1 MNSLAPRRKTLPRL
15 SPREEVEVVA
25 HRSTMKRHGRHH
37 RRRVLPPGVA
47 TGVRAWPPPPRQAH
61 LAQQV
66 ARNVLNQQ
74 RHARGRGAGAT
85 GELPP
90 RLCNRGAARRRK
102 HQLVARVSPD
112 RAVKRAHTPRG
123 VGERGVPQ
131 RVVRGGAH
139 QEVGQT
145 PIRRGRRLPKGASA
159 SLLLLSAG
167 LLDEH
172 ELLLALRCQLR
183 ELPRAHDVRVD
194 VPAAVDVQDRDPR
207 HVGAHHARRQRG
219 VRAAH
224 AGQREHEPPHLLV
237 GPVVHAPGWGYRVRA
252 RVRVRLGLGLRVRVK
267 VRVCPISSSDK

>member
-1 MNSLAPRRKTLPRL
+1 M
-15 SPREEVEVVA
+15 
-25 HRSTMKRHGRHH
+25 
-37 RRRVLPPGVA
+37 
-47 TGVRAWPPPPRQAH
+47 
-61 LAQQV
+61 
-66 ARNVLNQQ
+66 LNQQ
-74 RHARGRGAGAT
+74 RHARGRGTGAT

-102 HQLVARVSPD
+102 HQLVACVSPD

-145 PIRRGRRLPKGASA
+145 PVRRGRRLPKGASA

-183 ELPRAHDVRVD
+183 QLPRAHDVRID

-207 HVGAHHARRQRG
+207 HVGAHHARHQRG

-252 RVRVRLGLGLRVRVK
+252 MG
-267 VRVCPISSSDK
+267 